1 MRIQN
6 TRSLFEEDKNGN
18 KKVNDYYDGFLA
30 ERDKAWCEGY
40 DGVLREAKNFLYNL
54 ESYADDFAE
63 IGLDV
68 TKVDVDKILDDKE
81 HECNPE
87 TAIVGMIYECL
98 TKYLENCRNEYV
110 VAMLDGMN
118 DEEYEAKRKEVLRNE
133 NIAEGQF

>member
-1 MRIQN
+1 MRIHN

-18 KKVNDYYDGFLA
+18 KKVNEYYDGFLA
-30 ERDKAWCEGY
+30 EGDKAWCEGY
-40 DGVLREAKNFLYNL
+40 DGALKEAKDFLYNL

-98 TKYLENCRNEYV
+98 AKYLESCRNEYV
-110 VAMLDGMN
+110 VAMLDGMSE
-118 DEEYEAKRKEVLRNE
+118 EEYEAKRKEVLEHE
-133 NIAEGQF
+133 NIAEG